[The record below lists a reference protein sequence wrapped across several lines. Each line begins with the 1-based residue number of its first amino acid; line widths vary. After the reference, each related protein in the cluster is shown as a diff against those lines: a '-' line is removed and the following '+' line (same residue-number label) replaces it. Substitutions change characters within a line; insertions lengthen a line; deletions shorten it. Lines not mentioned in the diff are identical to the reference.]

1 MMNIDLR
8 PLLGKR
14 VLCAVSGGADSMC
27 LLHLLKSEGIEVIAA
42 HYEHGIRGAESVRDM
57 RFVEEYCAGRGIPFV
72 FARGDVPAYA
82 KEQGMGME
90 EAARKLRYEFLET
103 KREELGCQLIATAH
117 NANDNAE
124 TILFNLSRGS
134 GAKGLAGIPPR
145 RGAIIRPLINV
156 TRAEIEAYLEEHS
169 VPHVEDSTNQSDDY
183 TRNLIRHRIMPL
195 MEELNPRFTEAAAR
209 TAELMRRDE
218 EALQQLT
225 DSFAAESFEEDECV
239 SIEALLAAP
248 VAVSSRYL
256 RGWMPGLSMEHV
268 DMILDFC
275 REPGYAELSVP
286 RRRLCRDGGRLYFY
300 VPKYLPIAERRLE
313 PGKFVWLPERG
324 LWIESEI
331 VQYKGEVNDLFKTS
345 FVKYEIMGSD
355 IIIGA
360 RRPGDTMR
368 PAGRGCSKSLKAL
381 FAEHNIPS
389 LRRDCIPI
397 VRDEKGILM
406 VHGIAMDERALPK
419 PGDTA
424 LKINFS
430 KI

>member
-1 MMNIDLR
+1 MNIDLR
-8 PLLGKR
+8 PLRGQR

-27 LLHLLKSEGIEVIAA
+27 LLHLLHKAGIDVIAA
-42 HYEHGIRGAESVRDM
+42 HYEHGIRGAESERDLQFVRS
-57 RFVEEYCAGRGIPFV
+57 YCENHDIPFV
-72 FARGDVPAYA
+72 YARGNVPGYA
-82 KEQGMGME
+82 KEQGIGI
-90 EAARKLRYEFLET
+90 EAAARQLRYEFL
-103 KREELGCQLIATAH
+103 RGQYLELNCDFIATAH

-134 GAKGLAGIPPR
+134 GALGLAGIPPR
-145 RGAIIRPLINV
+145 RGAIIRPLLNV

-169 VPHVEDSTNQSDDY
+169 LPHVEDSTNQSDDY

-195 MEELNPRFTEAAAR
+195 MEQLNPRFTEAAAR

-218 EALQQLT
+218 EALRQLT
-225 DSFAAESFEEDECV
+225 DRFAGENMEEDECV

-256 RGWMPGLSMEHV
+256 RSWMPGLSMEHV

-275 REPGYAELSVP
+275 REPGYGELDVP
-286 RRRLCRDGGRLYFY
+286 RRRLCRDGGKLYFY
-300 VPKYLPIAERRLE
+300 VPKYIPIQDRPME
-313 PGKFVWLPERG
+313 PGKFVWMPERG

-331 VQYKGEVNDLFKTS
+331 VKYNGEVNDLFKTS
-345 FVKYEIMGSD
+345 YIKYEIMGSD
-355 IIIGA
+355 VVIGA
-360 RRPGDTMR
+360 RRPGDSMR
-368 PAGRGCSKSLKAL
+368 PAGRHCTKSLKQL
-381 FAEHNIPS
+381 FTEQNIPS
-389 LRRDCIPI
+389 LRRDCIPVI
-397 VRDEKGILM
+397 RDEHGILM
-406 VHGIAMDERALPK
+406 VHGMAMDERAVPK

>member
-1 MMNIDLR
+1 MNIDLR

-27 LLHLLKSEGIEVIAA
+27 LLQLLKDAGIEVIAA
-42 HYEHGIRGAESVRDM
+42 HYEHGIRGEESERDLNFVRSWCEGSD
-57 RFVEEYCAGRGIPFV
+57 IPFV
-72 FARGDVPAYA
+72 FARGDVPSYA
-82 KEQGMGME
+82 REQGIGIE
-90 EAARKLRYEFLET
+90 EAARKLRYEFLLD
-103 KREELGCQLIATAH
+103 KYLELGCDLIATAH

-134 GAKGLAGIPPR
+134 GALGLAGIPPR
-145 RGAIIRPLINV
+145 RGAIIRPLLNV
-156 TRAEIEAYLEEHS
+156 TRAEIEAYLEEHAI
-169 VPHVEDSTNQSDDY
+169 PHVEDSTNQSDDY

-195 MEELNPRFTEAAAR
+195 MEELNPRFTEAAGR

-218 EALQQLT
+218 DALRQLT
-225 DSFAAESFEEDECV
+225 DKFSGENMEEDECV
-239 SIEALLAAP
+239 SIDALLSAP

-256 RGWMPGLSMEHV
+256 RSWMPGLSMEHV

-275 REPGYAELSVP
+275 RAPGYGELDVP
-286 RRRLCRDGGRLYFY
+286 KRRLCRDGGKLYFY
-300 VPKYLPIAERRLE
+300 VPKYIPIPDRALE

-324 LWIESEI
+324 MWIETEI
-331 VQYKGEVNDLFKTS
+331 VKYNGEVNDLFKTS
-345 FVKYEIMGSD
+345 FIKYEIMGSD

-360 RRPGDTMR
+360 RRPGDSMR

-381 FAEHNIPS
+381 FTEQDIPS
-389 LRRDCIPI
+389 LRRDCIPVI
-397 VRDEKGILM
+397 RDEKGILM
-406 VHGIAMDERALPK
+406 VHGIAMDERALPR